1 MSCQTHR
8 VTSGQDSDGIRCKIK
23 DSDQNSISSKND
35 VTLTAQDWLQKRV
48 QWLTKLSDKSIGYEL
63 VIGFQRPVNHTGS
76 PLNKTQ
82 CNGHTGG
89 STQKQVGDTNT
100 LPPPHPPK
108 KHNKKIT
115 AMQKQKQN
123 MWS

>member
-35 VTLTAQDWLQKRV
+35 VTAQDWLQKRV
-48 QWLTKLSDKSIGYEL
+48 QWLTKLSDKSIGSEL

-76 PLNKTQ
+76 PLDKTQ

-89 STQKQVGDTNT
+89 STQKQVGGTNT
-100 LPPPHPPK
+100 LPPTPPPK
-108 KHNKKIT
+108 KT
-115 AMQKQKQN
+115 
-123 MWS
+123 